1 MTKISSPQADE
12 DLGFFG
18 RICFHEILVGD
29 GAFVGLSSWY
39 LLSIEIVSYESM
51 NNYFMYNGLCL
62 NTQTSNKTR
71 DKLSIGAKQLT
82 DKERERQSNRQ
93 IAGIRQIRHT
103 HSHKRK

>member
-82 DKERERQSNRQ
+82 KMDIENE
-93 IAGIRQIRHT
+93 IGRHT
-103 HSHKRK
+103 KGVNN